1 MVKRISILGS
11 TGSIGSS
18 TLDVVALFPDR
29 FKVIGLAA
37 GENVDKIESQIRRFK
52 PSVVSLG
59 SEKIAEELRGRC
71 GGLNV
76 EILSGMEGLI
86 RTSTIPEADIIVS
99 AIAGSAGL
107 IPTFA
112 AVKAGKDVALANKET
127 MVMAGE
133 IITQE
138 AKERGVE
145 LLPIDSEHSAIF
157 QVMQGEKWEEV
168 YKIILTASGGPFL
181 KTSSEEKRKATV
193 KDALRHPNWNMG
205 TKITIDSATLM
216 NKGLEVIEARW
227 LFDVS
232 INQIEVLIHPQSI
245 IHSMVEFRDGSVIAQ
260 MGVPDMRIPIAYAL
274 SDTERLDLVMPRL
287 DLAKTGMLTFEK
299 PDLKKFPCLAYAY
312 DAVTEGGTMPAVLNS
327 SNEVAVRAFLQKRI
341 GFLDIEMVVRE
352 TIERHKVSPVKTVE
366 DVLIA
371 DNWARGEAEKVVTK
385 LGSKR
390 T

>member
-18 TLDVVALFPDR
+18 TLEVVSLFPDR
-29 FKVIGLAA
+29 FKVVGLSA
-37 GENVDKIESQIRRFK
+37 GENIDKIESQIRRFK
-52 PSVVSLG
+52 PSIVSLA
-59 SEKIAEELRGRC
+59 SEKAAKELRERC
-71 GGLNV
+71 MNLNV
-76 EILSGMEGLI
+76 EVLSGMEGLI
-86 RTSTIPEADIIVS
+86 RISTISEADIIVS

-112 AVKAGKDVALANKET
+112 AVKAGKTIALANKET

-138 AKERGVE
+138 ANERGAE

-157 QVMQGEKWEEV
+157 QVMRGEKWEEV
-168 YKIILTASGGPFL
+168 HKIILTASGGPFL

-245 IHSMVEFRDGSVIAQ
+245 IHSMVEFRDGSVMAQ

-274 SDTERLDLVMPRL
+274 SNTERLDLIMPRL
-287 DLAKTGMLTFEK
+287 DLAKIGMLTFEK
-299 PDLKKFPCLAYAY
+299 PDLKRFPCLSYAY
-312 DAVTEGGTMPAVLNS
+312 DAVREGGTMPAVLNS

-352 TIERHKVSPVKTVE
+352 TIERHKGSHTKTIE
-366 DVLIA
+366 DVLMA
-371 DNWARGEAEKVVTK
+371 DNWAREEAEKVVGK
-385 LGSKR
+385 IEGKR
-390 T
+390 K